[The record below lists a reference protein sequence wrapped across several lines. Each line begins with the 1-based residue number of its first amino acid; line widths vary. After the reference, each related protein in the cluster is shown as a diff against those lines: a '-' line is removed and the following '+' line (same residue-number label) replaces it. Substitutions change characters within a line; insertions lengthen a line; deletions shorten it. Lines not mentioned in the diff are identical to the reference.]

1 MNAIIFLAPISCFDE
16 KLAEDR
22 RVNRLEDSFLLWKA
36 VCGNKLL
43 AKTQLILFLNKVG
56 GCMLAR
62 LVLYARYLG
71 VDFVLSLLTFP
82 IFFCVEPLI

>member
-43 AKTQLILFLNKVG
+43 SKTQLILFLNKVRFRVS
-56 GCMLAR
+56 CFSLASS
-62 LVLYARYLG
+62 LVMG
-71 VDFVLSLLTFP
+71 VVFVA
-82 IFFCVEPLI
+82 E